1 MATCAFYAS
10 GLQMTEV
17 FGVPIPL
24 TVGTLCDVSRV
35 LGWLEFDFALL
46 KKVFVIWGRV

>member
-1 MATCAFYAS
+1 
-10 GLQMTEV
+10 MTKV

-35 LGWLEFDFALL
+35 LRQLEFDFALL
-46 KKVFVIWGRV
+46 KKFNLKNVFVIWGRL